1 MQTGQGTPQTV
12 VQPEVIA
19 FFLVTHSSFGA
30 IRNKLIVVT
39 HSNTEAEYRTLVDST
54 TDLL

>member
-19 FFLVTHSSFGA
+19 FFLVTHSSLGA